1 MRDVIVQEWLSL
13 DGVVQA
19 PGLPDEDRSGGFE
32 HGGWSV
38 PYFDRAGQEWVTENL
53 SQAGGFLLG
62 RRTYEIL
69 AAYWPSA
76 PEDQRAIGD
85 PMNSLPKHVASSTL
99 SEPLGWENSSLI
111 RGDVPASVKDLKGGE
126 GGPFYVIGSTQL
138 VRTLLEHDLVDELRL
153 MIDPLVLGGG
163 KRIVEGVHRT
173 FRMVEG
179 RTTDAGV
186 ILAIYRPV

>member
-1 MRDVIVQEWLSL
+1 MRNVIVQAWMSL

-38 PYFDRAGQEWVTENL
+38 PYFDGTAQEWVTKNL
-53 SQAGGFLLG
+53 SEAGGFLLG

-69 AAYWPSA
+69 AAYWPTA
-76 PEDQRAIGD
+76 PEDQRGLAD

-99 SEPLGWENSSLI
+99 SEPLEWDNSSLLG
-111 RGDVPASVKDLKGGE
+111 GDVPAAVKELKAADGA
-126 GGPFYVIGSTQL
+126 PLYVIGSTQL

-153 MIDPLVLGGG
+153 MIDPIVLGSG
-163 KRIVEGVHRT
+163 KRIVEDVHRAL
-173 FRMVEG
+173 RLVES
-179 RTTDAGV
+179 RTTDAGA
-186 ILAIYRPV
+186 ILATYRPD